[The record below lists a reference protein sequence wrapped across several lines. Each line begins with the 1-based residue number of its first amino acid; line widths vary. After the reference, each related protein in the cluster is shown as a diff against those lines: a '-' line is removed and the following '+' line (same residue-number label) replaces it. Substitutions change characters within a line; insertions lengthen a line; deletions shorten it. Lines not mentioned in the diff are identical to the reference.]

1 MTPGEIADPARGT
14 AAPPTVAPLAT
25 PLVAPLARLTAALDR
40 AACWTCVALF
50 MAILV
55 TMVLQV
61 TFRYVLAAPLTW
73 TEELARYLYIWAC
86 WLGAPVALR
95 RGNHIVIA
103 VVSERL
109 PSRLGRIVGLGTHA
123 MALFFLA
130 QLAIQGTILAVRS
143 HTVEAITLPIPW
155 SMVYVAA
162 PVSAVLMLMETIQA
176 AWRILEHRTPEAQP

>member
-1 MTPGEIADPARGT
+1 MTADATTAVDRG
-14 AAPPTVAPLAT
+14 AAVPRLVSPLE
-25 PLVAPLARLTAALDR
+25 RLTAALDR

-86 WLGAPVALR
+86 WLGAPVAYR

-123 MALFFLA
+123 MALFFLV
-130 QLAIQGTILAVRS
+130 QLAIQGTILTARS

-155 SMVYVAA
+155 SMIYVAA
-162 PVSAVLMLMETIQA
+162 PISAVLMLLETIEA
-176 AWRILEHRTPEAQP
+176 AWRILAHRTQEVRP

>member
-1 MTPGEIADPARGT
+1 MSPEAIADPARGT
-14 AAPPTVAPLAT
+14 AIP

-95 RGNHIVIA
+95 RGNHIVIT

-109 PSRLGRIVGLGTHA
+109 PPRLGRIVGLGTHA
-123 MALFFLA
+123 MALFFLM
-130 QLAIQGTILAVRS
+130 QLAIQGTILMVRS

-155 SMVYVAA
+155 SMIYVAA
-162 PVSAVLMLMETIQA
+162 PVSAVLMLLETIQA
-176 AWRILEHRTPEAQP
+176 AWRILGHRTQEARP

>member
-1 MTPGEIADPARGT
+1 MSLGATSEPARHP
-14 AAPPTVAPLAT
+14 AAP
-25 PLVAPLARLTAALDR
+25 PLVAPLARLTALLDR
-40 AACWTCVALF
+40 WACHACVLLF

-61 TFRYVLAAPLTW
+61 TFRYLLAAPLTW

-95 RGNHIVIA
+95 RGNHIVIT

-109 PSRLGRIVGLGTHA
+109 PPRLSRIVGLGTQT
-123 MALFFLA
+123 MALFFLV
-130 QLAIQGTILAVRS
+130 QLAIQGAILAVRS

-155 SMVYVAA
+155 SMIYVAA
-162 PVSAVLMLMETIQA
+162 PISAVLMLMETIEA
-176 AWRILEHRTPEAQP
+176 AWRTLGHRTQEARP